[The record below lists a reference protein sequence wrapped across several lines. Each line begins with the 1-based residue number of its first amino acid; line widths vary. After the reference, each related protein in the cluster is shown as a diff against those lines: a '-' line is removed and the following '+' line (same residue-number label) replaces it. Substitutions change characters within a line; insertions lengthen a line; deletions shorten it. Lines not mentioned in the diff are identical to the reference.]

1 MLQMYGSLLG
11 IYAIP
16 NLDNYRSTYNIHS
29 GSMELYYLRPEGIL
43 QGWQI

>member
-16 NLDNYRSTYNIHS
+16 NLDNYKSNSSYLLY
-29 GSMELYYLRPEGIL
+29 SMELYNFYEKRIF
-43 QGWQI
+43 